1 MNSSD
6 QRMNE
11 EYLWEEWM
19 VVWSAPSLQSFE
31 KSAPTTKG
39 QLWYGELCTTQ
50 YWCGKKCIKLIHKK
64 STLPYLQLL
73 ILLNSDFQSLNRVPP
88 DVVVPIWDKGQK
100 FGETASSKNPVVEWL
115 RPLSAVL
122 CGYIRRGRDKSQHFL
137 NLFFLVVQYVFLWWL
152 QRREGDCYEGP
163 LSLCRSLVQ
172 TRAPQIEISNEILNE
187 I

>member
-1 MNSSD
+1 MYKRLKITIYNSFQFGSTWVARCCCAHL
-6 QRMNE
+6 QH
-11 EYLWEEWM
+11 EYRFCFWE
-19 VVWSAPSLQSFE
+19 VS
-31 KSAPTTKG
+31 
-39 QLWYGELCTTQ
+39 
-50 YWCGKKCIKLIHKK
+50 HKQDMK
-64 STLPYLQLL
+64 LL
-73 ILLNSDFQSLNRVPP
+73 ILMNSDLQSLNRVPP
-88 DVVVPIWDKGQK
+88 DVVVPICDKGQK

-137 NLFFLVVQYVFLWWL
+137 YFQHIFLWWL
-152 QRREGDCYEGP
+152 QRKEGDCYEGP